1 MNALEQILAILGT
14 MTDEQKATLAS
25 ALAQEAD
32 VAEPAVAEVPIEIP
46 FMDSVETIT
55 PKTTEDVV
63 EVDGTIYRKAT
74 IKEVNNMIDKRNKV
88 AKFGTTTQVNNKGE
102 SYEYIR
108 SEFDGFA
115 GQLDAKHEEMK
126 KHFIGF
132 SKQLR
137 ETYSDFL
144 GAGPIAITMHEPENP
159 ASNKEGKV
167 FYRWD
172 NPSKTQPKMDELYP
186 MIAPLI
192 EAMKA
197 IKVKGEGQ

>member
-1 MNALEQILAILGT
+1 MSALEQILAILGT

-32 VAEPAVAEVPIEIP
+32 VAEPAVAEIEIP
-46 FMDSVETIT
+46 FMDSTSPVEQ
-55 PKTTEDVV
+55 TTDEVV

-74 IKEVNNMIDKRNKV
+74 IKEVNDMIDKRNKV

-115 GQLDAKHEEMK
+115 GELDEKHQEMRN
-126 KHFIGF
+126 HFIEF

-172 NPSKTQPKMDELYP
+172 NPSKTQTKMDELYP
-186 MIAPLI
+186 MIAPLV

-197 IKVKGEGQ
+197 IKVQGEGQ